1 MTKKEFV
8 SMSLPYGLKVV
19 IPEYNANGCIKTVV
33 GTVGVVFDD
42 GSIHCYDTVNES
54 PRWYK
59 PILYPIKMLKKDI
72 EFNGK
77 AINPISW
84 LEDEY
89 YSLDLYRQAKIL
101 LMDARYINQSDFMLV
116 KHMVEWHFDI
126 AGLIS
131 KGQAIDVN
139 TLKVNPYK
147 KSI

>member
-8 SMSLPYGLKVV
+8 SMSLPYKLKVLV
-19 IPEYNANGCIKTVV
+19 PESNKNGCRKTVIA
-33 GTVGVVFDD
+33 TVGVVFDD
-42 GSIHCYDTVNES
+42 GSISCYDAVNEF
-54 PRWYK
+54 PKWYK
-59 PILYPIKMLKKDI
+59 PILYPIKMLKKNI

-77 AINPISW
+77 TINPISW

-116 KHMVEWHFDI
+116 KHMIEWHFDI
-126 AGLIS
+126 AGLIE

-139 TLKVNPYK
+139 SLKVNPYK
-147 KSI
+147 KK